1 MPRPRKQRCC
11 REHPGDRVYKP
22 RSLPMHA
29 LPVLH
34 LALDELEALRLCDVE
49 GKDQTAAGV
58 RMGVSRGTVQRLV
71 KSGRSKVVRALVESA
86 ALVIGEG
93 AEHENLHSDE

>member
-1 MPRPRKQRCC
+1 
-11 REHPGDRVYKP
+11 
-22 RSLPMHA
+22 MHA

-49 GKDQTAAGV
+49 GENQTAAGV

-93 AEHENLHSDE
+93 VRDESLHSDE